1 VIIPAGKT
9 VTYDS
14 GVPGT
19 TTLTSLT
26 DSGNLTVAAGDLTV
40 TGNLST
46 AGFKQTGGTLDVGGT
61 LSINSN
67 AATVTLGNIDAGS
80 LDITDQTGTI
90 IQAASRALNVTG
102 ATALT
107 GDTIT
112 LASSTNNFEGAVS
125 SSGFNVKVD
134 DDGAGGLILGNTT
147 VSGSLTLASRA
158 GAITEA
164 AGAAVDATGPVSLTA
179 NNGLTGSSAVSYNIS
194 LANSANT
201 ITSPVSVA
209 GSNISL
215 ADSGASGLTLG
226 NVTAGGSLTVT
237 SLDGTISQA
246 AATKISATGA
256 SSLTAD
262 GGNIDLSGA
271 SNKFVGTV
279 TASGTN
285 ITLDDS
291 VALTADLDAV
301 GAASLTTAKA
311 WDVSGTIGAGLTTD
325 ALDGKTKFGATTVGT
340 TLDVT
345 STGSVT
351 STTAGILIVDGEKT
365 TKRNANVT
373 VNGVVGALI
382 K

>member
-1 VIIPAGKT
+1 MSEPDP
-9 VTYDS
+9 DS
-14 GVPGT
+14 
-19 TTLTSLT
+19 LQARLF
-26 DSGNLTVAAGDLTV
+26 VALQYLLPQHL
-40 TGNLST
+40 LSQLVHWAT
-46 AGFKQTGGTLDVGGT
+46 RSRVRWVK
-61 LSINSN
+61 N
-67 AATVTLGNIDAGS
+67 ALIDNFVVNFHPDMSDAVQS
-80 LDITDQTGTI
+80 QPLEF
-90 IQAASRALNVTG
+90 ASFNEFFTRALRADARPPDPDPN
-102 ATALT
+102 
-107 GDTIT
+107 T
-112 LASSTNNFEGAVS
+112 LV
-125 SSGFNVKVD
+125 
-134 DDGAGGLILGNTT
+134 
-147 VSGSLTLASRA
+147 
-158 GAITEA
+158 
-164 AGAAVDATGPVSLTA
+164 
-179 NNGLTGSSAVSYNIS
+179 
-194 LANSANT
+194 
-201 ITSPVSVA
+201 SPV
-209 GSNISL
+209 
-215 ADSGASGLTLG
+215 
-226 NVTAGGSLTVT
+226 
-237 SLDGTISQA
+237 DGTISQA

-311 WDVSGTIGAGLTTD
+311 LDVSGTIGAGLTTD